1 MGETAS
7 RLDLLRDRTRLFAQR
22 FTSVGQIDKRAGNFS
37 RPLLIISSSTAN
49 DAFTY
54 SRAG

>member
-54 SRAG
+54 SRVG